1 MPQYLTELVLK
12 NVKGK
17 MKIWI
22 NKTRAVK
29 LPSVEVNDSDLKKK
43 VKEVF
48 DEMYVDVFGRI
59 FWALDPKYGT
69 SIST

>member
-1 MPQYLTELVLK
+1 
-12 NVKGK
+12 

-43 VKEVF
+43 VKNKNKYKEVF

>member
-1 MPQYLTELVLK
+1 
-12 NVKGK
+12 